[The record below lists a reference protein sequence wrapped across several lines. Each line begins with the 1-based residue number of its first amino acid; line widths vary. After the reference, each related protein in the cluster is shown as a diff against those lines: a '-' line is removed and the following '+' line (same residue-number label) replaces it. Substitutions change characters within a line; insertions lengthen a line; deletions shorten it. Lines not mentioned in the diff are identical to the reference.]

1 MCKPQKEEIARE
13 ILAYLAQNPDAQDT
27 LPGVIEWWLLD
38 QRIRTRT
45 AQVREVIDQLVA
57 DGLILARKGRDS
69 QIHYRVN
76 RRKHKRMSPAVK
88 ARSGKGGQSSQ

>member
-1 MCKPQKEEIARE
+1 MCKAQNEEIAQE

-27 LPGVIEWWLLD
+27 LSGVIEWWLLD

-76 RRKHKRMSPAVK
+76 RRKHKHILAVVK
-88 ARSGKGGQSSQ
+88 EGSQKGGQSSQ